1 MARGITESDVHAT
14 ADALVALGERPTV
27 ERIRAHLGTGSPNT
41 VVRWLETWWAKL
53 GERLT
58 AQQIRL
64 ELPNAPAELATL
76 ASQWWE
82 HALAAAQRHADAKL
96 AQQRADLAAL
106 EDDLGNREAAWQAQI
121 HQHSAAADQARQS
134 LVVAEQRLAD
144 LQRLC
149 DQQLA
154 QIADLTTQ
162 REDLRGR
169 YNQVEQEFGTLQGRY
184 SEREAVIAAERNRQA
199 DYVRAIEDRAHAEVD
214 RARQETQALLKQL
227 TSAQRE
233 RQTFERQ
240 ARQQEDAARQALTE
254 ALREAAVE
262 RARADTL
269 AAELQR
275 MTASGRPTSRQKSVA
290 PSTRKPR
297 RATR

>member
-1 MARGITESDVHAT
+1 MARGITESDVHAA

-41 VVRWLETWWAKL
+41 VVRWLETWWRGL
-53 GERLT
+53 GARLT
-58 AQQIRL
+58 AQQVKL

-82 HALAAAQRHADAKL
+82 HALAAAQRHADDQL
-96 AQQRADLAAL
+96 AQQRANLVAL
-106 EDDLGNREAAWQAQI
+106 EDDFGNREAAWQAQI
-121 HQHSAAADQARQS
+121 HQHTAAADQARQS

-149 DQQLA
+149 DQQLT

-162 REDLRGR
+162 REDLRDR
-169 YNQVEQEFGTLQGRY
+169 CTQMEQEVGVLQGRY
-184 SEREAVIAAERNRQA
+184 SEREAVITIERNRQA
-199 DYVRAIEDRAHAEVD
+199 DHVRAIEDRAHAEID
-214 RARQETQALLKQL
+214 RARQEAQALLKQL

-233 RQTFERQ
+233 RQTFEQ
-240 ARQQEDAARQALTE
+240 HARQQEDSTRQALAE

-275 MTASGRPTSRQKSVA
+275 TVSARPTSRQKPAA
-290 PSTRKPR
+290 PAARKSR
-297 RATR
+297 RAAR